1 MPGAWEQSW
10 TADLFLTKETL
21 YHWATQAFIS
31 HCIKLLMPSGGE
43 RRIRT
48 FEGLA
53 VRFTAWSRW
62 PLGYLPM
69 LELAIGLEPTTCW
82 LQISCSTNWAMPAW
96 VKRLIMWFYQ
106 IFVNR
111 KHTRPNISPIIII
124 DKMST
129 LKKLEYVL
137 CSNKRNFRGI
147 CGFSFWKF
155 DHVIFTELI
164 VIKHIFSTQ

>member
-1 MPGAWEQSW
+1 MHGAWEQSW

-31 HCIKLLMPSGGE
+31 HCIQLQIPSGGE

-53 VRFTAWSRW
+53 VRFTVWSRW

-106 IFVNR
+106 NIVNR
-111 KHTRPNISPIIII
+111 KHTWTNLSPLSII
-124 DKMST
+124 DKFRTWEKM
-129 LKKLEYVL
+129 LKHFFMQQQE
-137 CSNKRNFRGI
+137 
-147 CGFSFWKF
+147 KF
-155 DHVIFTELI
+155 LKQMKFFFPEVWSYDLYWRD
-164 VIKHIFSTQ
+164 SR